1 MNYSDLKDL
10 SKSELVKK
18 QKAAIKDLFELK
30 MKNSLGQLSN
40 PIEIKVLRK
49 NVAKIKTAMSQ
60 KLKG

>member
-1 MNYSDLKDL
+1 MNYSDIKDL

-18 QKAAIKDLFELK
+18 QKSAAKDLFELK

-40 PIEIKVLRK
+40 PMEIRVLRK